1 MEDLKKYIREIP
13 DFPKPGVLF
22 YDLTTLIEQP
32 DGFKAALDAMAS
44 YVEGRKPN
52 KLVGIEARGFVFGA
66 ALADRLNLPLVL
78 ARKSGKLP
86 HRTVAEAYEL
96 EYGTDAV
103 EVHAESISPGDR
115 IVVVDDLVA
124 TGGTLAAVCRLVGR
138 LGAEVVGV
146 STIVGLTFLPY
157 QDKLADYDL
166 NFLITYDHE

>member
-1 MEDLKKYIREIP
+1 
-13 DFPKPGVLF
+13 
-22 YDLTTLIEQP
+22 
-32 DGFKAALDAMAS
+32 
-44 YVEGRKPN
+44 
-52 KLVGIEARGFVFGA
+52 
-66 ALADRLNLPLVL
+66 
-78 ARKSGKLP
+78 
-86 HRTVAEAYEL
+86 
-96 EYGTDAV
+96 V